1 MPTEYESLVTAM
13 KALTQGEEPNTV
25 TLPVAEYD
33 WKTRPNADSY
43 GTIALEF
50 EADALE
56 GDNIKQVRAFEGSVD
71 LWSHQ
76 KRGSGW
82 IALIEAVLTEHCE
95 SAWTLNYH
103 AYERETGLFHWEW
116 SFQIEG

>member
-1 MPTEYESLVTAM
+1 MPEEYENLVTAI
-13 KALTQGEEPNTV
+13 KGLTQGEEPNTV
-25 TLPVAEYD
+25 TLPVAEYN
-33 WKTRPNADSY
+33 WKTRPNAESY

-103 AYERETGLFHWEW
+103 AYERETSLFHWEW

>member
-1 MPTEYESLVTAM
+1 MPEEYEALVAAM
-13 KALTQGEEPNTV
+13 KAITKENV

-33 WKTRPNADSY
+33 WNTRPNADSY

-76 KRGSGW
+76 KRGGGW
-82 IALIEAVLTEHCE
+82 ISLIEAVLEEHCE